1 MALLRE
7 WEGDMKS
14 KDLVFVISKRS
25 GIRAQVDY
33 FGLALLSQPDTVKI
47 VLLGHRRPTEK
58 RDFFEDTQQGHYR
71 RWNPRK
77 GTWKL

>member
-1 MALLRE
+1 
-7 WEGDMKS
+7 MKS

-25 GIRAQVDY
+25 GIRAQEDY

-47 VLLGHRRPTEK
+47 VLWVTGDLQRK
-58 RDFFEDTQQGHYR
+58 DFFEDTQQGHYGG